1 VFICVTNYIDSRE
14 LWVEEDFEMAATGVK
29 GRDTKFTWEIIG
41 IYRAPKLHLSYGKIS
56 SLNWLYRNF
65 YKA

>member
-1 VFICVTNYIDSRE
+1 
-14 LWVEEDFEMAATGVK
+14 MAATGVK